1 MNKLLELIS
10 YEFDIFF
17 AFTWRDWTTTIIPG
31 STWAVGAI
39 ATGQPSAA
47 SLLYRLPRL
56 VVWLTLYI
64 YFFNLTNQITGIDE
78 DRVNKPGRP
87 LPSGQITLRGAKM
100 RWLAVFVAFIATAIP
115 SPSLLAES
123 AIWVLTAAFLCLTT
137 AGAHWFGKNCVGMF
151 IGPMTLL
158 SASWRAIAPLTPPA
172 QRYILAISLWV
183 GATANI
189 QDLRDV
195 EGDQAV
201 GRKTLTIVYG
211 DAVARRIIF
220 GSTVFLAVGILWWGG
235 VLAIAPV
242 SLVLVH
248 WFLAYRVV
256 HAVGGPR
263 YDHKTYMKY
272 TYTFCYI
279 LALVLFKDAFPSLP
293 R

>member
-1 MNKLLELIS
+1 MIKLDNINDSESAPGLDSI
-10 YEFDIFF
+10 IK
-17 AFTWRDWTTTIIPG
+17 DWTATIIPG

-47 SLLYRLPRL
+47 SLLYHLPRL
-56 VVWLTLYI
+56 IVWLTLYI

-100 RWLAVFVAFIATAIP
+100 RWLAQFP

-137 AGAHWFGKNCVGMF
+137 AGAHWLGKNLCWDDYWSGVL
-151 IGPMTLL
+151 TLL
-158 SASWRAIAPLTPPA
+158 SASWRAISLLTPQA

-183 GATANI
+183 GATVNI

-195 EGDQAV
+195 EGYRAV

-211 DAVARRIIF
+211 DIVARRIIA
-220 GSTVFLAVGILWWGG
+220 GSTVSLAVGILWWGG
-235 VLAIAPV
+235 ILDIAPV
-242 SLVLVH
+242 SIVLAHAVVG
-248 WFLAYRVV
+248 YRVV

-263 YDHKTYMKY
+263 YDPQNKY

-279 LALVLFKDAFPSLP
+279 LAVIVLKDAYPSLP
-293 R
+293 GS